1 MKKALFAVM
10 LVAFSADATQAVPIA
25 YKTVLSGA
33 DENPAVVTNGT
44 GFATVI
50 YDSLTHTLN
59 LDITFSGLNSNTMA
73 SHIHFFRFPADQ
85 RRRGYDDADVRGL
98 PAGRDFRALHQH
110 PGSAPNMDELR
121 RQSRRPPSEP
131 LDEQGD
137 YYLYNRLADTGR
149 EPQERVLA
157 RLSGS
162 GVVEALGDVPENFRE
177 VVVLVDVGEFSYA
190 DAAEILGIPI
200 GTVMSRLYRGR
211 RLLKQRLAEL
221 AEREG
226 AA

>member
-1 MKKALFAVM
+1 M
-10 LVAFSADATQAVPIA
+10 LLLADTLAGMAGEHDSPPSPGAGQAAAAGDRTQFEEEA
-25 YKTVLSGA
+25 
-33 DENPAVVTNGT
+33 
-44 GFATVI
+44 
-50 YDSLTHTLN
+50 LTHAEHLYRIALRLTGSSQTAEDLVQETY
-59 LDITFSGLNSNTMA
+59 LRA
-73 SHIHFFRFPADQ
+73 
-85 RRRGYDDADVRGL
+85 
-98 PAGRDFRALHQH
+98 FRAWRSYT
-110 PGSAPNMDELR
+110 PGTNLAAWLATIMRNANMDELR

-162 GVVEALGDVPENFRE
+162 GVVDALGSVPENFRE

-221 AEREG
+221 AEQEG